1 MWEGFCR
8 LQNGVRTLSVS
19 NNFERKIN
27 AGRTNKFDKPVREEN
42 GILIID
48 DDVDYCCLL
57 QLAFQ
62 EAEVTNPTEAIYDG
76 WAAVHHLAQLASG
89 DLGGIMPGLILLDL
103 RMPGLSGI
111 EVLRWTRN
119 QYFLQATPVVVFTGL
134 EGGNELAEAIALG
147 ASALHAK
154 PFSYRDLVREAKEL
168 KEAYLQSHELKHAA

>member
-1 MWEGFCR
+1 
-8 LQNGVRTLSVS
+8 VS
-19 NNFERKIN
+19 
-27 AGRTNKFDKPVREEN
+27 EES

-62 EAEVTNPTEAIYDG
+62 EAKVVNPTEAVHDG
-76 WAAVHHLAQLASG
+76 WAAVHHLEQLAPG
-89 DLGGIMPGLILLDL
+89 GLAGIMPGLILLDL

-111 EVLRWTRN
+111 EVLRWIRN
-119 QYFLQATPVVVFTGL
+119 QYFLRGVPVVVFTGL
-134 EGGNELAEAIALG
+134 EGGKELAQAIAFG

-168 KEAYLQSHELKHAA
+168 EEAYLQPHELKHAA